1 MIWKQRERSESFRL
15 FKENGYGDLTAVTL
29 SNAGVDNLKD
39 AWDFLHG
46 DELHSPSKNQ
56 EH

>member
-15 FKENGYGDLTAVTL
+15 FKGNGYGDLTAVTL

-46 DELHSPSKNQ
+46 D
-56 EH
+56 